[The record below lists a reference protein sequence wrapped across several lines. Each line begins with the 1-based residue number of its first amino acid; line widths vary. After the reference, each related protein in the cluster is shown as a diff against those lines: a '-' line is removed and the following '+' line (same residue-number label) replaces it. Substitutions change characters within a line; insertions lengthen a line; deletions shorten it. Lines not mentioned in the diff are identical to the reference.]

1 MSAVW
6 QRRFVRVGAWFALS
20 VLVFYGWLAALSRG
34 ATWLDW
40 VRLAAAIVVCAVV
53 YQVALRGS
61 FAACERVR
69 AP

>member
-6 QRRFVRVGAWFALS
+6 QRPWIRIGAWFAVC
-20 VLVFYGWLAALSRG
+20 VLVFYGFFAALDAD

-40 VRLAAAIVVCAVV
+40 VRLAAPIVVSAVF

-61 FAACERVR
+61 FGACER
-69 AP
+69 AKTL